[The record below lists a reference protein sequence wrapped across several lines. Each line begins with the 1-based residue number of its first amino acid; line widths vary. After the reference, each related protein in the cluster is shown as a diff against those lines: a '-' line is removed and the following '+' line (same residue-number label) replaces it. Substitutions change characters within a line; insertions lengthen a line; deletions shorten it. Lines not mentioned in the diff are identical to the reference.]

1 MEQGGTAQHFMPHTL
16 GAYDESLYRTAGQQ
30 NPPVP
35 PSTPSSGSRQ
45 QAQGGVSAGSPG
57 KGAGGCSGGGQGLR
71 LEWWHRQSWFV
82 PSSNQ
87 SDCWSGHH
95 TRRQGAHVCENHAR
109 KMRTFFTRRLE
120 PKTRSSYHIKWSN
133 AK

>member
-1 MEQGGTAQHFMPHTL
+1 MQIGPSKGGKGGDANGSPTHMEQGGTAQHFMPHTL

-57 KGAGGCSGGGQGLR
+57 KGAGGCSGGGQGLN
-71 LEWWHRQSWFV
+71 
-82 PSSNQ
+82 PSGLGPGLIGQIPNMSVAGGGFMSQ
-87 SDCWSGHH
+87 WQTGH
-95 TRRQGAHVCENHAR
+95 A
-109 KMRTFFTRRLE
+109 
-120 PKTRSSYHIKWSN
+120 
-133 AK
+133 